1 MAAWRTRTAR
11 PLGSTRITGLRR
23 YLRDGPPPCP
33 ASVLC
38 PSRFPPLGA
47 LPLVASQGHRPSY
60 RRLCRGDRFSRS
72 AWEPESSSRHLYAGH
87 RLGGKQVSPR
97 LLPEHGFS
105 PGFDVVLAFD
115 TSSVVRFRSPSR
127 LLPDALSA
135 RLFPRRS
142 APRHLTDAPRG
153 GLQPPPAGRL
163 RRANLHLPCSIAW
176 SALRSSTSLPPS
188 HS

>member
-23 YLRDGPPPCP
+23 YYETVRPCAPHRYSAPRGLLR
-33 ASVLC
+33 
-38 PSRFPPLGA
+38 LGA
-47 LPLVASQGHRPSY
+47 LPPVASQGHRPSY

-72 AWEPESSSRHLYAGH
+72 AWEPEPSSRHLYAGH

-97 LLPEHGFS
+97 LLPGHSFN
-105 PGFDVVLAFD
+105 PGFDVVLALD
-115 TSSVVRFRSPSR
+115 TSSVVRSRSPSR

-142 APRHLTDAPRG
+142 APRLLTDAPRG

-163 RRANLHLPCSIAW
+163 RRACLHLPCSIAW
-176 SALRSSTSLPPS
+176 SAPRPSTSLPPS